1 MRLEPLRV
9 LFVLCYQRYQP
20 SPVGPRLL
28 IRGHML
34 EAGTSFQRLRK
45 AHGSRDPE
53 IFVSVFFGYVMPVC
67 ACRHI
72 YIYHDGTVKT
82 RTPLDPLRVGD
93 GARGCA

>member
-9 LFVLCYQRYQP
+9 LFVFCYQRYQP

-72 YIYHDGTVKT
+72 YTS
-82 RTPLDPLRVGD
+82 
-93 GARGCA
+93 